1 LRKTKIICTIG
12 SVTDSYEMIERLYH
26 SGMDVVRLNMS
37 HGNHDTHRGIIR
49 AVRELNSKILQPI
62 PILLDTRGPEI
73 RTGEL
78 SKTLELDTGSEIS
91 VVATGAEDV
100 ETTSIRVDYANLM
113 DSVEVGDRVT
123 VDSGMINLEVLQ
135 KEKGKMRCR
144 VIDGGHLQG
153 KRHVNLPGI
162 RIDLPAITE
171 KDRADIL
178 FGLEEQIDYVAL
190 SFARQAK
197 DIDQLKN
204 LLGEQTDK
212 VKIIAKIEDQ
222 EGVENVE
229 ELIDGADGIMIARGD
244 LGVEVNFAELPNIQR
259 RIVRLCAEGGK
270 RVIVATHLLESMIQN
285 PMPTRA
291 EITDVANAV
300 YEEADAVM
308 LSGETAIGRYPVRC
322 VEHLSRICLAAEGRP
337 GLNFSRNLRL
347 SGVKQSL
354 ALSAT
359 HLAQSISARGIVVIT
374 RRGRMADYVTN
385 CHPASVPVY
394 AFSNDSRTRRRLALN
409 RGLRAFYSE
418 FGETSEETLT
428 AALSELCEQE
438 EVQPSDRVVVVS
450 DVLEASGAEAIQ
462 IRRIGDI
469 VAVRENDTSAP

>member
-1 LRKTKIICTIG
+1 
-12 SVTDSYEMIERLYH
+12 
-26 SGMDVVRLNMS
+26 
-37 HGNHDTHRGIIR
+37 
-49 AVRELNSKILQPI
+49 
-62 PILLDTRGPEI
+62 
-73 RTGEL
+73 
-78 SKTLELDTGSEIS
+78 
-91 VVATGAEDV
+91 
-100 ETTSIRVDYANLM
+100 M

-300 YEEADAVM
+300 
-308 LSGETAIGRYPVRC
+308 
-322 VEHLSRICLAAEGRP
+322 
-337 GLNFSRNLRL
+337 
-347 SGVKQSL
+347 
-354 ALSAT
+354 
-359 HLAQSISARGIVVIT
+359 
-374 RRGRMADYVTN
+374 
-385 CHPASVPVY
+385 
-394 AFSNDSRTRRRLALN
+394 
-409 RGLRAFYSE
+409 
-418 FGETSEETLT
+418 
-428 AALSELCEQE
+428 
-438 EVQPSDRVVVVS
+438 
-450 DVLEASGAEAIQ
+450 
-462 IRRIGDI
+462 
-469 VAVRENDTSAP
+469 